1 MNNANV
7 HSSLSKQSVWVLPV
21 LIAAIFYSAAS
32 AQKPTP
38 TPAGPVSVKVTNT
51 SAEPVPVTGTVNIG
65 NLGTGGITVGGTV
78 GVENASTNPLKVRD
92 VSEAMRQPFHK
103 DNFQGP
109 VSGVSTVTLTY
120 ETVPAGKVLVIEH
133 VSGYTSYASTNPL
146 PTIQLKVSGSPF
158 YMLPART
165 WSDNTQGFR
174 LWLYSEQIHLYLT
187 AGQTLSIETT
197 ALAESWILLNGYYID
212 AP

>member
-1 MNNANV
+1 M
-7 HSSLSKQSVWVLPV
+7 LSTFVMIVLSFV
-21 LIAAIFYSAAS
+21 AAG

-38 TPAGPVSVKVTNT
+38 TPSGPLSVKVVNT

-78 GVENASTNPLKVRD
+78 GVENAGTNPLKVRD
-92 VSEAMRQPFHK
+92 VSEALRQPYHEDHLF
-103 DNFQGP
+103 GP
-109 VSGVSTVTLTY
+109 VSGVSNVTSTY
-120 ETVPAGKVLVIEH
+120 VTVPTGKVLVIEH

-146 PTIQLKVSGSPF
+146 PTLQLKVSGSPF
-158 YMLPART
+158 YLLPART
-165 WSDNTQGFR
+165 WSDNSPGFR

-197 ALAESWILLNGYYID
+197 ALAESWIYLNGYYID